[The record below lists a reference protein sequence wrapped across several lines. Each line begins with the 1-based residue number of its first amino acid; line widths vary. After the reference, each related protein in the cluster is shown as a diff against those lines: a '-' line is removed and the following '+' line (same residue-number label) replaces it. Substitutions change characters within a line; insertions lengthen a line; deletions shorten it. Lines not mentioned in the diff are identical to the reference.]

1 MVATTDG
8 LVAYSGV
15 RADGG
20 AGDFTPIASYPGL
33 TAAVRSRLG
42 EMKVAP
48 VTAEVATDAPPPAT
62 VSAVPLPPV
71 AKRDKRASA
80 N

>member
-1 MVATTDG
+1 
-8 LVAYSGV
+8 L
-15 RADGG
+15 RA
-20 AGDFTPIASYPGL
+20 
-33 TAAVRSRLG
+33 RLG

-48 VTAEVATDAPPPAT
+48 VAAEVASDAPAT

-71 AKRDKRASA
+71 PKAAPAPAKNKRAEA